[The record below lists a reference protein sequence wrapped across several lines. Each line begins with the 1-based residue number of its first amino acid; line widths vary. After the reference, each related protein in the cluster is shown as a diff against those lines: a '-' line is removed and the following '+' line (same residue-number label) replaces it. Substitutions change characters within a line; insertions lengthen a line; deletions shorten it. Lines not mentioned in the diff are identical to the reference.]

1 MKHSPCLRI
10 LAAICRK
17 LWAVLLFLSLF
28 AASHI
33 LNFAWPAMARSAA
46 GLSELLQQ
54 FLAP

>member
-1 MKHSPCLRI
+1 MKYSLCLRI

-28 AASHI
+28 AASHV
-33 LNFAWPAMARSAA
+33 LNFAWPTIARSATSLA
-46 GLSELLQQ
+46 GLIQQ